1 MTKISAANGRF
12 SVAAYAGDAKVLLAF
27 DLKTD
32 ASRTNL
38 AGFTIQVT
46 PKGRPSYYLWNNLS
60 FEKPS
65 DHAQVAGEP
74 PYSTANAPIH
84 KFRWVHVPGLDHQG
98 LDPPFGDY
106 TYAITPRYFDTAHHM
121 LPLDAAETV
130 SVTVPLEPFR
140 AGKLKLGFTR
150 GFVQSQA
157 FVRHFGN
164 HLPTRPRG
172 GPIDYDTNLVAGTDP
187 TGKDFTYAQ
196 QYRWLGFT
204 ARDRIFELLNEVKQ
218 TADARVD
225 VFAYDLNEPD
235 VISLLLELGGA
246 GKARI
251 ILDNADLHHDPSDP
265 TPEDQ
270 FADMF
275 TARAGPDKLLRGRFG
290 RYAHDKVF
298 VAYQHDKAQRVLTGS
313 TNFSVTG
320 LYVNS
325 NHVIVFDDA
334 QVAQLYADVF
344 EEAWTGKA
352 SKAHF
357 AASAFATQAYAFDA
371 SGGLP
376 EFDITFS
383 PHPKPFA
390 AARLQE
396 IVDRCQQEADAK
408 GNVFFAVMELSS
420 SSPNPVYEA
429 LTALHKNPELFSY
442 GISDH
447 PEGISFY
454 PIGSAT
460 GVLVTGR
467 PSNTDLP
474 PPFNQVPNVGAG
486 HQIHHKFVVCGFN
499 RENPVVYCGSSN
511 LALAGEQVNGD
522 NLLCIRD
529 ADIVTAFTIEAL
541 LLIDHFNFL
550 DSTAK
555 GPKGKGAQAR
565 NAPPPADKRT
575 AAAKAG
581 WFLGTSDA
589 WVAKYFDPADL
600 HCRDRV
606 MFA

>member
-1 MTKISAANGRF
+1 MTKVSETNGRLLV
-12 SVAAYAGDAKVLLAF
+12 SAYSGDAKVLLAF
-27 DLKTD
+27 DLQT
-32 ASRTNL
+32 ANSRANL

-46 PKGRPSYYLWNNLS
+46 PAGHDSYYLWNNLS
-60 FEKPS
+60 FETPA

-74 PYSTANAPIH
+74 SYSTANAPIH

-98 LDPPFGDY
+98 LDPPFGNYRY
-106 TYAITPRYFDTAHHM
+106 TVTPRYFDARGHM
-121 LPLDAAETV
+121 LPLDPVESVA
-130 SVTVPLEPFR
+130 VTVPLRPFQTH
-140 AGKLKLGFTR
+140 KLKLGFTR

-164 HLPTRPRG
+164 HLPTRPHD
-172 GPIDYDTNLVAGTDP
+172 GPINYDTGQIAGTDP
-187 TGKDFTYAQ
+187 SGKDYTYAQ

-204 ARDRIFELLNEVKQ
+204 ARDRIFELLNAVKQ
-218 TADARVD
+218 TDGATVD

-235 VISLLLELGGA
+235 VITLLLELGAA

-251 ILDNADLHHDPSDP
+251 ILDNADLHHDPTDP

-275 TARAGPDKLLRGRFG
+275 AVRAGADKLLRGRFG

-298 VAYQHDKAQRVLTGS
+298 IVRQGDIAQRVLTGS

-334 QVAQLYADVF
+334 GIAQLYAEVF
-344 EEAWTGKA
+344 DEAWTTKVSTA
-352 SKAHF
+352 RF
-357 AASAFATQAYAFDA
+357 AQSALAQQNYPFGG
-371 SGGLP
+371 SGDLP
-376 EFDITFS
+376 RLDVSFS
-383 PHPKPFA
+383 PHPKAFA
-390 AARLQE
+390 TARLQE
-396 IVDRCQQEADAK
+396 IVDRCQHEADTR

-420 SSPNPVYEA
+420 KSPNPVYEA
-429 LTALHKNPELFSY
+429 LTALHKDPDLFSY

-447 PEGISFY
+447 PEGISLY
-454 PIGSAT
+454 PVGST
-460 GVLVTGR
+460 SGVLVTGR

-474 PPFNQVPNVGAG
+474 PPFNQVPDVGAG
-486 HQIHHKFVVCGFN
+486 HQVHHKFVVCGFN
-499 RENPVVYCGSSN
+499 GDDPVVYCGSSN

-522 NLLCIRD
+522 NLLCIYD

-541 LLIDHFNFL
+541 LLIDHFSFL

-555 GPKGKGAQAR
+555 GPKGEGAAAR
-565 NAPPPADKRT
+565 NAPPPADKRG
-575 AAAKAG
+575 AAKKAG
-581 WFLGTSDA
+581 WFLGTTDA
-589 WVAKYFDPADL
+589 WAAKYFDPNDL

>member
-1 MTKISAANGRF
+1 
-12 SVAAYAGDAKVLLAF
+12 
-27 DLKTD
+27 
-32 ASRTNL
+32 
-38 AGFTIQVT
+38 
-46 PKGRPSYYLWNNLS
+46 
-60 FEKPS
+60 
-65 DHAQVAGEP
+65 
-74 PYSTANAPIH
+74 
-84 KFRWVHVPGLDHQG
+84 LDS
-98 LDPPFGDY
+98 
-106 TYAITPRYFDTAHHM
+106 
-121 LPLDAAETV
+121 AETV
-130 SVTVPLEPFR
+130 SVTVPLEPFQ

-172 GPIDYDTNLVAGTDP
+172 GPINYDTSLVAGTDP
-187 TGKDFTYAQ
+187 RGKDFTYAE

-204 ARDRIFELLNEVKQ
+204 ARDRIFELLDEVKR
-218 TADARVD
+218 TDGATVD

-235 VISLLLELGGA
+235 VITSLLELGTR

-270 FADMF
+270 FAEMF

-298 VAYQHDKAQRVLTGS
+298 VVYQGDKAERVLTGS

-325 NHVIVFDDA
+325 NHVIIFDDA
-334 QVAQLYADVF
+334 DIARLYADVF
-344 EEAWTGKA
+344 EEVWNSKA

-357 AASAFATQAYAFDA
+357 AGSALANKAFSFGESD
-371 SGGLP
+371 GIPPL
-376 EFDITFS
+376 DVTFS
-383 PHPKPFA
+383 PHPKPVA
-390 AARLQE
+390 AERLQE
-396 IVDRCQQEADAK
+396 IVERCQQEADEK

-454 PIGSAT
+454 PIGSTT

-474 PPFNQVPNVGAG
+474 PPFNQVPSVGAG

-499 RENPVVYCGSSN
+499 TQNPVVYCGSSN
-511 LALAGEQVNGD
+511 LAFAGEQVNGD
-522 NLLCIRD
+522 NLLCICD

-565 NAPPPADKRT
+565 NAPPPANKRT

-581 WFLGTSDA
+581 WFLGTTDA
-589 WVAKYFDPADL
+589 WVAKYFDPKDL